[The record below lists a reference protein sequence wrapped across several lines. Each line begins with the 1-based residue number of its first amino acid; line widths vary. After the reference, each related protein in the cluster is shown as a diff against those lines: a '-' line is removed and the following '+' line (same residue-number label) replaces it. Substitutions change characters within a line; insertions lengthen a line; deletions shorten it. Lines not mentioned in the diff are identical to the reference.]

1 MARAPLGLKAY
12 ALSLLARRE
21 YSRSELAQRLKA
33 QARKLTLW
41 QAQDRLRAAA
51 AAVPDPMAAFLSGPE
66 DPPSRGGAS
75 APDPEWLEARAEAE
89 VAEVEAVLDWLAQQ
103 RYQSDARFVES
114 RVHARAGRFGQARI
128 RQELARHGVELD
140 ADTAQSLRETEL
152 ARAREVWRKR
162 FGMPATEP
170 SERARQM
177 RFLAARGFSPELIR
191 RVVGGRDEN

>member
-1 MARAPLGLKAY
+1 MARVPLGLKAY

-41 QAQDRLRAAA
+41 QAQDRLGAVQAAA
-51 AAVPDPMAAFLSGPE
+51 ADPMAAFLAGPAE
-66 DPPSRGGAS
+66 PAPSTS
-75 APDPEWLEARAEAE
+75 VPDPEWLEARAEADA
-89 VAEVEAVLDWLAQQ
+89 AEVDAVLDWLAQQ
-103 RYQSDARFVES
+103 RYQSDERFVES

-140 ADTAQSLRETEL
+140 ADTAQSLRDTEL

-162 FGMPATEP
+162 FGTPATEP

-191 RVVGGRDEN
+191 RVVGGRDDD

>member
-21 YSRSELAQRLKA
+21 YSRSELAQRLKV
-33 QARKLTLW
+33 QARKLALW
-41 QAQDRLRAAA
+41 QAQDRLGAVEA
-51 AAVPDPMAAFLSGPE
+51 AAVDPMAAFLAGRVE
-66 DPPSRGGAS
+66 AVPSALT
-75 APDPEWLEARAEAE
+75 PDPEWLEARTEAA
-89 VAEVEAVLDWLAQQ
+89 VAEVDAVLDWLAQQ
-103 RYQSDARFVES
+103 RYQSDERFIES

-140 ADTAQSLRETEL
+140 SDTAQSLRDTEF
-152 ARAREVWRKR
+152 ARARELWRKR
-162 FGMPATEP
+162 FGTPATEP

-191 RVVGGRDEN
+191 RVVGGRDDD

>member
-41 QAQDRLRAAA
+41 QAQDRLGAVEVAAA
-51 AAVPDPMAAFLSGPE
+51 DPMAAFLAGVAEPV
-66 DPPSRGGAS
+66 PRAS
-75 APDPEWLEARAEAE
+75 ASTPDPEWLEARAEAAA
-89 VAEVEAVLDWLAQQ
+89 AEVDAVLDWLAQQ
-103 RYQSDARFVES
+103 RYQSDERFVES

-140 ADTAQSLRETEL
+140 ADTAQSLRDTEL

-162 FGMPATEP
+162 FGTPATEP
-170 SERARQM
+170 AERARQI

-191 RVVGGRDEN
+191 RVVGGRDDD